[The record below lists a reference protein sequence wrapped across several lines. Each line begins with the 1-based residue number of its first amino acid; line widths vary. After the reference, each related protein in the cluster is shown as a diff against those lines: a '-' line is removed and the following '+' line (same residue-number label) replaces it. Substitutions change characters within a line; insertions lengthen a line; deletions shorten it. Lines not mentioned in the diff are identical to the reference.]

1 MSAVRIEDYALIGDG
16 RSAALVARD
25 GSIDWLCWPDFDSP
39 PCFAALVG
47 TPANGRLRIAP
58 YEPPASVTRRYLPGT
73 AILETTF
80 DTSTGCVRVLDWM
93 SWAARDPCLIR
104 SVRGERGTVT
114 LDVDLGVRFDY
125 GRALPWCQRVGR
137 RWRMMTGGDAMWVDS
152 DVRLD
157 VRADRLVGTQRIAAG
172 ERAQLCISYA
182 RSYDGPPAVPD
193 AYASLGDTHAFWRD
207 WSACNAAQ
215 GPYRDAIER
224 ALITVKLLSSVRAGG
239 IVAAPTSSL
248 PERLGGAR
256 NWDYR
261 FCWLRDASF
270 TLRAFARC
278 GYRAEAARWRDWLVR
293 AIADHPAQLRVLY
306 GADGSRRT
314 DEWQAAHLAGY
325 EGAQPVRFGNAAAGQ
340 LQLDVYGEVLGALYH
355 ARRHGL
361 PPDDDAWLLERRLL
375 EHLATIWREPDEGI
389 WEVRSGRHRFT
400 SSKVMVWAAIESASN
415 SACAF
420 GHRAPLDA
428 WRRWADEVRADV
440 LAHGYHARLGRF
452 VDRYDGDGLDASL
465 LLIPLT
471 GMLDASDP
479 RVAATVAAIER
490 ELLVDGLPLRYR
502 SSHFADGCEGDE
514 GAFVAAGFWLAQ
526 VYGMQ
531 RRDADARALF
541 ERLLALRND
550 VGLLAEE
557 YDVDA
562 RRMCGNFSFTLAH
575 VGLVNA
581 ALALQRDEGDDGSGS
596 GDRR

>member
-1 MSAVRIEDYALIGDG
+1 
-16 RSAALVARD
+16 
-25 GSIDWLCWPDFDSP
+25 
-39 PCFAALVG
+39 
-47 TPANGRLRIAP
+47 
-58 YEPPASVTRRYLPGT
+58 
-73 AILETTF
+73 
-80 DTSTGCVRVLDWM
+80 
-93 SWAARDPCLIR
+93 
-104 SVRGERGTVT
+104 
-114 LDVDLGVRFDY
+114 
-125 GRALPWCQRVGR
+125 
-137 RWRMMTGGDAMWVDS
+137 
-152 DVRLD
+152 
-157 VRADRLVGTQRIAAG
+157 
-172 ERAQLCISYA
+172 
-182 RSYDGPPAVPD
+182 
-193 AYASLGDTHAFWRD
+193 
-207 WSACNAAQ
+207 
-215 GPYRDAIER
+215 
-224 ALITVKLLSSVRAGG
+224 
-239 IVAAPTSSL
+239 
-248 PERLGGAR
+248 
-256 NWDYR
+256 
-261 FCWLRDASF
+261 
-270 TLRAFARC
+270 
-278 GYRAEAARWRDWLVR
+278 
-293 AIADHPAQLRVLY
+293 
-306 GADGSRRT
+306 
-314 DEWQAAHLAGY
+314 
-325 EGAQPVRFGNAAAGQ
+325 
-340 LQLDVYGEVLGALYH
+340 VLGALYH

-400 SSKVMVWAAIESASN
+400 SSKAMVWAAIESASN
-415 SACAF
+415 SARAF

-440 LAHGYHARLGRF
+440 LAHGYHPRLGRF

-526 VYGMQ
+526 VYRMQ

-562 RRMCGNFSFTLAH
+562 RRMCGNFPFTLAH

-581 ALALQRDEGDDGSGS
+581 ALALQRDEGD